1 LIRVL
6 DTLFFPR
13 QESGEKILLILWT
26 VTAVIPC
33 RPGHRRSAMVVDED
47 YRIGCFRHV
56 RREAVGA
63 IIFER
68 VVTSGSLVVRE
79 IGVDRAG
86 EMSAHR
92 FLGSPHVTAAEI
104 IATAGTRTAAA
115 CVGRRMVVAQDTTE
129 INFSGRD
136 RGRKGLGPAG
146 DGKSLGFFCHAAV
159 AVDVEDEALLGV
171 VHAHIWTRNGKPA
184 KQRRSRPIEE
194 KESMR
199 WIETTAVV
207 ADRLR
212 GAAQLIVVG
221 DRECDIYSQF
231 VRRPTGAE
239 LIVRCAQNR
248 KLADGER
255 LFEAP
260 SDWREF
266 GTMDVRVPPSRPGDP
281 GRTARVTVKAGRVCI
296 CKPLNGASKAD
307 PATVTLTY
315 VEVNEPDP
323 PKGHKP
329 IVWRLLTTLPVA
341 GAHDELAA
349 AQEIVRLYRLR
360 WRVEQVFRGMKSD
373 GLRLEDTQ
381 VQDAHRLFNLSAIAL
396 IGAARTIQLVDAR
409 HGSRRPATDV
419 ADQEFIAAAKVIGPT
434 LEGNTARQ
442 KNPYEPGSLAWLSWI
457 VARLGG
463 WNCYYKP
470 PGPKTMRTGWSKLA
484 AMVAGYAIALAQ
496 QPHVSVKAQQNT

>member
-6 DTLFFPR
+6 DTLYFLR
-13 QESGEKILLILWT
+13 QESGRDDFADSLG
-26 VTAVIPC
+26 VGAVIQY
-33 RPGHRRSAMVVDED
+33 RPVYGRSAMKNMHED
-47 YRIGCFRHV
+47 YRIGSFGHV

-63 IIFER
+63 MIFKR
-68 VVTSGSLVVRE
+68 VVATGSLVVRE
-79 IGVDRAG
+79 IGGNRAG
-86 EMSAHR
+86 EMSLHR
-92 FLGSPHVTAAEI
+92 FLGSRHVTSEEI
-104 IATAGTRTAAA
+104 IATAGARTAAA
-115 CVGRRMVVAQDTTE
+115 AGRRRIVVAQDTTE

-136 RGRKGLGPAG
+136 RVRKGLGPAG

-159 AVDVEDEALLGV
+159 AIDIEDEALLGV
-171 VHAHIWTRNGKPA
+171 VHAHIWTRSGKPA

-199 WIETTAVV
+199 WIETTAAV
-207 ADRLR
+207 ANRLS
-212 GAAQLIVVG
+212 GAAQLIIVG

-231 VRRPTGAE
+231 VRRPARAE

-266 GTMDVRVPPSRPGDP
+266 GTMDVRIPPSRPGDP
-281 GRTARVTVKAGRVCI
+281 GRIARVTVKAGRVCI

-307 PATVTLTY
+307 PATVMLTY

-341 GAHDELAA
+341 GEADEFAA
-349 AQEIVRLYRLR
+349 AQEIVRFYRLR

-373 GLRLEDTQ
+373 GLCLQDTQ
-381 VQDAHRLFNLSAIAL
+381 VRDVHRLFNLSAIAL

-409 HGSRRPATDV
+409 DGSRRPATDV
-419 ADQEFIAAAKVIGPT
+419 ADQEFIAAAQVIGPT
-434 LEGNTARQ
+434 LEGKTARQ
-442 KNPYEPGSLAWLSWI
+442 KNSHAPGSLAWLSWI

-484 AMVAGYAIALAQ
+484 AMVAGYALAM
-496 QPHVSVKAQQNT
+496 AQ

>member
-1 LIRVL
+1 M
-6 DTLFFPR
+6 FNFPC
-13 QESGEKILLILWT
+13 QESGQEDFADSPGAA
-26 VTAVIPC
+26 AVIQW
-33 RPGHRRSAMVVDED
+33 RPSHEWRTAMSVHED
-47 YRIGCFRHV
+47 YRIGSFGHV
-56 RREAVGA
+56 SRGA
-63 IIFER
+63 AGATIFER
-68 VVTSGSLVVRE
+68 VVTTGSLVVRE
-79 IGVDRAG
+79 IGGDRAG

-92 FLGSPHVTAAEI
+92 FLGSPHVTPEEI

-115 CVGRRMVVAQDTTE
+115 CTGRRIVVAQDTTE

-171 VHAHIWTRNGKPA
+171 VHARIWTRTGKPA

-194 KESMR
+194 KESIR
-199 WIETTAVV
+199 WIEATAT
-207 ADRLR
+207 ADDRLS
-212 GAAQLIVVG
+212 GAAQRIIVG
-221 DRECDIYSQF
+221 DREFDIYSQF
-231 VRRPTGAE
+231 VRRPVGAE

-281 GRTARVTVKAGRVCI
+281 GRTACVTVKAGRVCI

-315 VEVNEPDP
+315 VEVNEPHP
-323 PKGHKP
+323 PQGHKP

-341 GAHDELAA
+341 GEDDELAA

-360 WRVEQVFRGMKSD
+360 WRAEQVFRAIKSD

-381 VQDAHRLFNLSAIAL
+381 VKDAHRLFNLSAIAL

-409 HGSRRPATDV
+409 DGSPRPATDV
-419 ADQEFIAAAKVIGPT
+419 ADQAFIEVAKVIGPT
-434 LEGNTARQ
+434 LERSTARQ
-442 KNPYEPGSLAWLSWI
+442 KNPHRPASLAWLSWI

-470 PGPKTMRTGWSKLA
+470 PGPKTMRRGWDKLA
-484 AMVAGYAIALAQ
+484 AMVAGYALAMGQ
-496 QPHVSVKAQQNT
+496 QAHAVATA

>member
-1 LIRVL
+1 MNV
-6 DTLFFPR
+6 
-13 QESGEKILLILWT
+13 
-26 VTAVIPC
+26 
-33 RPGHRRSAMVVDED
+33 HED
-47 YRIGCFRHV
+47 YQIGSFGHV

-63 IIFER
+63 VVFER
-68 VVTSGSLVVRE
+68 VVTTGSLVVRE
-79 IGVDRAG
+79 IGRDRAG
-86 EMSAHR
+86 EMAVHR
-92 FLGSPHVTAAEI
+92 FLGSPHVTPAEM
-104 IATAGTRTAAA
+104 IATAATRTAAA
-115 CVGRRMVVAQDTTE
+115 CAGRRIVVAQDTTE

-136 RGRKGLGPAG
+136 RSRKGLGPAG

-159 AVDVEDEALLGV
+159 AVDIEDEALLGV
-171 VHAHIWTRNGKPA
+171 VHARIWTRSGKPA

-199 WIETTAVV
+199 WIEATAAV
-207 ADRLR
+207 ADRLS
-212 GAAQLIVVG
+212 GAAQLIIVG

-231 VRRPTGAE
+231 VRRPVGAD

-248 KLADGER
+248 KLADGEW

-281 GRTARVTVKAGRVCI
+281 GRSARVAVKAGRVCI

-315 VEVNEPDP
+315 VEVSEPDP

-341 GAHDELAA
+341 GEDDELAT

-360 WRVEQVFRGMKSD
+360 WRVEQVFRAMKSD

-409 HGSRRPATDV
+409 DGSRRPATDV
-419 ADQEFIAAAKVIGPT
+419 ADQEFIAAAKIIGPT
-434 LEGNTARQ
+434 LEGKTARQ
-442 KNPYEPGSLAWLSWI
+442 KNPHEPGSLAWLSWI

-470 PGPKTMRTGWSKLA
+470 PGPKTMRNGWSKLA
-484 AMVAGYAIALAQ
+484 AMVAGYTFAMAQ
-496 QPHVSVKAQQNT
+496 QVHLAVKAQQNA